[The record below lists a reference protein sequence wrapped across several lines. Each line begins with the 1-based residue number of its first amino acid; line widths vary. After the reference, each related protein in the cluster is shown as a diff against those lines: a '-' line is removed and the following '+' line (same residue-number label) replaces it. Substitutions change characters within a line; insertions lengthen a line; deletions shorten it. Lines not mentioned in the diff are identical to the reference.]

1 MTLKAN
7 AEQATKHSV
16 TKHTTIKSSSTESLS
31 AESVIMGKVSIE
43 HISLESSTL
52 KSTTLESHT
61 QSSPQLSYRHAFM
74 LVLKR
79 DLTIAMRHKDDI
91 INPLLFFVIVVTLF
105 PLGIGPEA
113 QTLSRI
119 APGIIWVAALL
130 ATLLS
135 LDRLFKSDHL
145 DGSLEQMLLSPHPI
159 FILVLAKIFAHWL
172 ITGLPLILIAPLLAV
187 LLHLDERSYTALLL
201 TLLLGT
207 PVLSLLGAV
216 GVALTV
222 GIKKGGVL
230 LSLLVLPL
238 YIPVLIFA
246 TSAIDTAALGL
257 PYSGQL
263 AIIAAL
269 FFGSL
274 TLAPFA
280 VGAALKVS
288 TN

>member
-1 MTLKAN
+1 MT
-7 AEQATKHSV
+7 
-16 TKHTTIKSSSTESLS
+16 
-31 AESVIMGKVSIE
+31 
-43 HISLESSTL
+43 
-52 KSTTLESHT
+52 
-61 QSSPQLSYRHAFM
+61 QLSYRAAFA
-74 LVLKR
+74 LIVKR
-79 DLTIAMRHKDDI
+79 DLMIAFRHRDDI

-105 PLGIGPEA
+105 PLGVGPES
-113 QTLSRI
+113 TILSRI

-135 LDRLFKSDHL
+135 LDRLFKSDHR
-145 DGSLEQMLLSPHPI
+145 DGSLEQMLLSPHPV

-172 ITGLPLILIAPLLAV
+172 LTGLPLILIAPLLAV
-187 LLHLDERSYTALLL
+187 LLHLNESSYGALML

-207 PVLSLLGAV
+207 PVLSLLGAI

-246 TSAIDTAALGL
+246 TSAIDTAAMNL

-263 AIIAAL
+263 AIIAAI
-269 FFGSL
+269 FFASL
-274 TLAPFA
+274 TLAPLA
-280 VGAALKVS
+280 VSAALKVS

>member
-1 MTLKAN
+1 M
-7 AEQATKHSV
+7 
-16 TKHTTIKSSSTESLS
+16 TIKNQPVLITEPLPVKS
-31 AESVIMGKVSIE
+31 E
-43 HISLESSTL
+43 HTEQ
-52 KSTTLESHT
+52 H
-61 QSSPQLSYRHAFM
+61 LSYFNAFM
-74 LVLKR
+74 LMLKR
-79 DLTIAMRHKDDI
+79 DLTIAMRHKDDVL
-91 INPLLFFVIVVTLF
+91 NPLLFFIIVITLF

-113 QTLSRI
+113 QSLARI
-119 APGIIWVAALL
+119 APGVIWIAALL

-135 LDRLFKSDHL
+135 LDRLFKSDHN
-145 DGSLEQMLLSPHPI
+145 DGSLEQMLLSPYPT
-159 FILVLAKIFAHWL
+159 FLLVLGKITAHWL
-172 ITGLPLILIAPLLAV
+172 ITGLPLIFIAPLLAV
-187 LLHLDERSYTALLL
+187 LLHLNEQSYIALLL
-201 TLLLGT
+201 TLLIGT

-246 TSAIDTAALGL
+246 TSAIETASLDL

>member
-1 MTLKAN
+1 MT
-7 AEQATKHSV
+7 
-16 TKHTTIKSSSTESLS
+16 
-31 AESVIMGKVSIE
+31 
-43 HISLESSTL
+43 
-52 KSTTLESHT
+52 
-61 QSSPQLSYRHAFM
+61 QLSYRAAFA
-74 LVLKR
+74 LIVKR
-79 DLTIAMRHKDDI
+79 DLMIAFRHRDDI
-91 INPLLFFVIVVTLF
+91 VNPLLFFIIVVTLF
-105 PLGIGPEA
+105 PLGVGPEST
-113 QTLSRI
+113 TLSRI

-135 LDRLFKSDHL
+135 LDRLFKSDYA
-145 DGSLEQMLLSPHPI
+145 DGSLEQMLLSPHPV
-159 FILVLAKIFAHWL
+159 FILVLAKIVAHWL
-172 ITGLPLILIAPLLAV
+172 LTGLPLILIAPLLAV
-187 LLHLDERSYTALLL
+187 LLHLHESSYGALML

-207 PVLSLLGAV
+207 PVLSLLGAI

-246 TSAIDTAALGL
+246 TSAIDTAAMNL

-263 AIIAAL
+263 AIIAAI
-269 FFGSL
+269 FFASL

-280 VGAALKVS
+280 VSAALKVS

>member
-1 MTLKAN
+1 MTN
-7 AEQATKHSV
+7 SP
-16 TKHTTIKSSSTESLS
+16 SLS
-31 AESVIMGKVSIE
+31 YKE
-43 HISLESSTL
+43 
-52 KSTTLESHT
+52 
-61 QSSPQLSYRHAFM
+61 AFF
-74 LVLKR
+74 LIIKR
-79 DLTIAMRHKDDI
+79 DLTIAFRHRDDI

-105 PLGIGPEA
+105 PLGIGPEST
-113 QTLSRI
+113 TLSRI

-130 ATLLS
+130 STLLS
-135 LDRLFKSDHL
+135 LDRLFKSDHS
-145 DGSLEQMLLSPHPI
+145 DGSLEQMLLSPHPV
-159 FILVLAKIFAHWL
+159 FILVLGKIIAHWL
-172 ITGLPLILIAPLLAV
+172 LTGLPLILVAPLLAV
-187 LLHLDERSYTALLL
+187 LLHLNENSYGALML

-207 PVLSLLGAV
+207 PVLSLLGAI

-246 TSAIDTAALGL
+246 TSAIDTAAMNL

-280 VGAALKVS
+280 VSAALKVS

>member
-1 MTLKAN
+1 MTN
-7 AEQATKHSV
+7 SQ
-16 TKHTTIKSSSTESLS
+16 SLS
-31 AESVIMGKVSIE
+31 YKA
-43 HISLESSTL
+43 
-52 KSTTLESHT
+52 
-61 QSSPQLSYRHAFM
+61 AFF
-74 LVLKR
+74 LIIKR
-79 DLTIAMRHKDDI
+79 DLTIAFRHRDDI
-91 INPLLFFVIVVTLF
+91 LNPLLFFVIVVTLF
-105 PLGIGPEA
+105 PLGIGPESD
-113 QTLSRI
+113 TLSRI

-130 ATLLS
+130 STLLS
-135 LDRLFKSDHL
+135 LDRLFKSDHS
-145 DGSLEQMLLSPHPI
+145 DGSLEQMLLSPHPV
-159 FILVLAKIFAHWL
+159 FILVLGKIIAHWL
-172 ITGLPLILIAPLLAV
+172 LTGLPLILVAPLLAV
-187 LLHLDERSYTALLL
+187 LLHLNENSYGALML

-207 PVLSLLGAV
+207 PVLSLLGAI

-246 TSAIDTAALGL
+246 TSAIDTAAMNL

-280 VGAALKVS
+280 VSAALKVS